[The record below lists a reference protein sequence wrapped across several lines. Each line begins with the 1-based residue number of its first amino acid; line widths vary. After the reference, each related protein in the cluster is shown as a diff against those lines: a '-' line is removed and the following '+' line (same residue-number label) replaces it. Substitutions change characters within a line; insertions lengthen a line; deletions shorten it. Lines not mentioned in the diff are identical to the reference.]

1 MLKSFVG
8 KGFGALESF
17 KSMLLIGFSGAFWMA
32 VLSRKDTP
40 ERLLGQKQGNR
51 SGVWGIVQ

>member
-1 MLKSFVG
+1 MG
-8 KGFGALESF
+8 KGFEALESF

-51 SGVWGIVQ
+51 SGV

>member
-1 MLKSFVG
+1 MD
-8 KGFGALESF
+8 KGFGALETF
-17 KSMLLIGFSGAFWMA
+17 KSMILIGFSGAFWMA

-40 ERLLGQKQGNR
+40 KRLLGQKQGNR